1 MQHIVIFQKKNGL
14 ALFKQQVAKTVISLD
29 RGQMYTSEREKK
41 VGSPSTSPSPPLI
54 LIKSRKPRNIDNP
67 TPYNEIRYDCNNHL
81 AIFDDRQLL
90 YHTYTNT
97 IFFKSKNLIRI
108 VRISSLFT
116 SSESTLVSSSDS
128 LTITFSCNFSIVI
141 VDLNL
146 RKLYAKRKTT
156 YNETTLDNIFIM
168 YRCAKIQDEFIDS
181 HELTVSAVSEV
192 EKSLIAGEINGC
204 RIVDIGYVFS
214 QILDC
219 THEGMYGCNFMNM
232 EYILE
237 FRRGI
242 GYTQLAEFSA
252 GLEIPYMSAKMY
264 HSFQSGLQ
272 DEIKGTAWSEMK
284 AAGDEERKYAIES
297 GSVDNNGIPLIT
309 ASIIGYKTKKI
320 LFVGIRNRYCL
331 ICERASN
338 KNIEKPIH
346 TCFLNWR
353 HGATSIEADGVA
365 EGFTKSFEMHGVK
378 YSKIIGDGDSSVT
391 KRLNEILPY
400 GPSLRVEKIECRS
413 HMLRNYSQK
422 MSALTKRTEF
432 PIAIRKKIAVN
443 LVRLR
448 TDVTKAIQYR
458 KSEEKP
464 LQQKILNL
472 KYDITNAPNHRL
484 FNCHKK
490 CAPYFCEK
498 SADNSVD
505 NCKSYEN
512 DGIVKE
518 INIIVSRLA
527 NNAKSLILDVDNNI
541 CEQFNSVINK
551 FLGGKRI
558 NYTQRSSY
566 NTKILAAVVSFN
578 SSEYLRAVKKHIT
591 QTSPGKTAKSFLTQ
605 IIKKRSACQKRR
617 QLWTKLKY
625 KVKRPK
631 ASSKPD
637 EHYGNADI
645 LDGIR
650 EVDDPSFVKDM
661 EQFLKTLYDVNR
673 TTVEETTRDQA
684 ESENWR
690 AERMIRLTAS
700 NFGRVCK
707 MRRNTSCKNIVHSI
721 LYLTFTSKSVQYGRD
736 MEDEAKTKF
745 EEKFGYKIKKCG
757 LLIDTQIPYLAA
769 SPDGIIGDTA
779 IVEIKCPYAAKD
791 TENEIEAVSTGKN
804 LPASHLVLIWRGW
817 QDVSTSIAGEG
828 VDLKA
833 PIMDLRQEICN
844 LLRLLRCASAE
855 EPENK
860 QQ

>member
-1 MQHIVIFQKKNGL
+1 MGNKKNNV
-14 ALFKQQVAKTVISLD
+14 KRVT
-29 RGQMYTSEREKK
+29 KK
-41 VGSPSTSPSPPLI
+41 RLTRI
-54 LIKSRKPRNIDNP
+54 LVNFRKNKDN
-67 TPYNEIRYDCNNHL
+67 E
-81 AIFDDRQLL
+81 
-90 YHTYTNT
+90 
-97 IFFKSKNLIRI
+97 
-108 VRISSLFT
+108 
-116 SSESTLVSSSDS
+116 
-128 LTITFSCNFSIVI
+128 
-141 VDLNL
+141 
-146 RKLYAKRKTT
+146 
-156 YNETTLDNIFIM
+156 
-168 YRCAKIQDEFIDS
+168 RCAKIQDEFIDS
-181 HELTVSAVSEV
+181 HELTVSSVSEV
-192 EKSLIAGEINGC
+192 EKSLIERAGEINGC

-214 QILDC
+214 QVLDC

-232 EYILE
+232 EYISE
-237 FRRGI
+237 FRRVGI

-264 HSFQSGLQ
+264 HSFQSVLQ
-272 DEIKGTAWSEMK
+272 DDIKGSAWSEMK

-297 GSVDNNGIPLIT
+297 GSVDNNGISLIT
-309 ASIIGYKTKKI
+309 VVADAQ
-320 LFVGIRNRYCL
+320 NRYCV

-346 TCFLNWR
+346 TCFLNWK

-378 YSKIIGDGDSSVT
+378 YSKLIGDGDSSVT

-400 GPSLRVEKIECRS
+400 GPSLRVEKIECRN

-432 PIAIRKKIAVN
+432 PIAIRKKIADN

-448 TDVTKAIQYR
+448 TDITKAIQYR
-458 KSEEKP
+458 KSKEKP
-464 LQQKILNL
+464 LQQKILNNL
-472 KYDITNAPNHRL
+472 
-484 FNCHKK
+484 
-490 CAPYFCEK
+490 
-498 SADNSVD
+498 VD
-505 NCKSYEN
+505 NCKSNEN

-566 NTKILAAVVSFN
+566 NTRILAAVVSFN

-591 QTSPGKTAKSFLTQ
+591 QTSPGKTAKSFLSQ

-617 QLWTKLKY
+617 QLSTKLKY

-645 LDGIR
+645 LDG
-650 EVDDPSFVKDM
+650 M
-661 EQFLKTLYDVNR
+661 TLYDVNR
-673 TTVEETTRDQA
+673 TTVEETTRHQT

-721 LYLTFTSKSVQYGRD
+721 LYLTFNNKSIQYGRD

-757 LLIDTQIPYLAA
+757 LLIDVQIPYLAA

-791 TENEIEAVSTGKN
+791 TENEIEAVSTGKLKYCSIKEN
-804 LPASHLVLIWRGW
+804 KLVLSKNHIYYYQIQGQLHISQKEQCFFIIYTTNWMSVQIIKYDDDFW
-817 QDVSTSIAGEG
+817 STHM
-828 VDLKA
+828 VDKLKT
-833 PIMDLRQEICN
+833 
-844 LLRLLRCASAE
+844 
-855 EPENK
+855 
-860 QQ
+860 

>member
-1 MQHIVIFQKKNGL
+1 MN
-14 ALFKQQVAKTVISLD
+14 
-29 RGQMYTSEREKK
+29 
-41 VGSPSTSPSPPLI
+41 
-54 LIKSRKPRNIDNP
+54 
-67 TPYNEIRYDCNNHL
+67 
-81 AIFDDRQLL
+81 
-90 YHTYTNT
+90 
-97 IFFKSKNLIRI
+97 
-108 VRISSLFT
+108 
-116 SSESTLVSSSDS
+116 
-128 LTITFSCNFSIVI
+128 
-141 VDLNL
+141 
-146 RKLYAKRKTT
+146 
-156 YNETTLDNIFIM
+156 
-168 YRCAKIQDEFIDS
+168 RCAKIQDEFIDS
-181 HELTVSAVSEV
+181 HELTVSSVSEV
-192 EKSLIAGEINGC
+192 DKSLIERAGEINGC

-219 THEGMYGCNFMNM
+219 THEGMFGCNFMNM
-232 EYILE
+232 EYISE
-237 FRRGI
+237 FRRGYYSQFLFKCKMCNIKKKIYSSKFDENLQNQWSINKALVNSTIAIGI

-252 GLEIPYMSAKMY
+252 GLEIPYMSANMY
-264 HSFQSGLQ
+264 HSFQSVLQ
-272 DEIKGTAWSEMK
+272 DDIKGTAWSEMK

-297 GSVDNNGIPLIT
+297 GSVDNDGIPLIT
-309 ASIIGYKTKKI
+309 VVADAQWSKRSYKTKYDAFSGVASIIGYKTKKI
-320 LFVGIRNRYCL
+320 LFVGIRNRYCV

-346 TCFLNWR
+346 TCFLNWK

-365 EGFTKSFEMHGVK
+365 EGFSKSFEMHGVK
-378 YSKIIGDGDSSVT
+378 YSKLIGDGDSSVT

-400 GPSLRVEKIECRS
+400 GPSLRVEKIECRN

-432 PIAIRKKIAVN
+432 PIAIRKKIADN

-484 FNCHKK
+484 FDCHKK

-498 SADNSVD
+498 SADNSVG
-505 NCKSYEN
+505 NCKSNEN

-558 NYTQRSSY
+558 NYNQRSSY
-566 NTKILAAVVSFN
+566 NTRILAAVVSFN

-591 QTSPGKTAKSFLTQ
+591 QTSPGKTAKSFLSQ

-617 QLWTKLKY
+617 QLSTKLKY

-673 TTVEETTRDQA
+673 TTVEETTRYQA

-721 LYLTFTSKSVQYGRD
+721 LYLTFNSKSVQYGRD

-745 EEKFGYKIKKCG
+745 EENFGYKIKKCG
-757 LLIDTQIPYLAA
+757 LFIDTQIPYLAA

-791 TENEIEAVSTGKN
+791 TENEIEAVSTGKLKYCSIKEN
-804 LPASHLVLIWRGW
+804 KLVLSKNHIYYYQIQGQLHISQKEQCFFIIYTTNWMSVQIIKYDDDFW
-817 QDVSTSIAGEG
+817 STQM
-828 VDLKA
+828 VDKLKTFYLNCLL
-833 PIMDLRQEICN
+833 PEIVDPVYKYRFMKSDIRESKII
-844 LLRLLRCASAE
+844 LQQMKIS
-855 EPENK
+855 K
-860 QQ
+860 QLF